1 MDSKLTINISNGLK
15 KNLLENIKSN
25 YILNKLFNN
34 LKRAKLLNLIKYNN
48 YIKNRLNIN
57 INDYYE
63 CSLIIEIEIK
73 PKKRKY
79 GKFIN
84 FHGENQKYYHIYFD
98 DNKKEIKRNYLIK
111 DDKVIKIKIIIEN
124 KIKSFESLFYLCE
137 CIEAIN
143 FKKFNCTNITNMS
156 FMFNKCT

>member
-73 PKKRKY
+73 RK
-79 GKFIN
+79 N
-84 FHGENQKYYHIYFD
+84 MVNL
-98 DNKKEIKRNYLIK
+98 LIFME
-111 DDKVIKIKIIIEN
+111 KIKNIVIFILMII
-124 KIKSFESLFYLCE
+124 
-137 CIEAIN
+137 
-143 FKKFNCTNITNMS
+143 KK
-156 FMFNKCT
+156 K

>member
-84 FHGENQKYYHIYFD
+84 FH
-98 DNKKEIKRNYLIK
+98 KKSKILSYL
-111 DDKVIKIKIIIEN
+111 
-124 KIKSFESLFYLCE
+124 F
-137 CIEAIN
+137 
-143 FKKFNCTNITNMS
+143 
-156 FMFNKCT
+156 